1 MTSFSCRNKRC
12 PCKKETDHRET
23 DESAA
28 NSENFASTGE
38 INSEFRSN
46 FFTTL
51 FTFKEKSRDKNI
63 PDDKVDDMDYD
74 GFLNYR

>member
-1 MTSFSCRNKRC
+1 MDSIPCRNKKC
-12 PCKKETDHRET
+12 PCKKATDSKEI
-23 DESAA
+23 DESAV
-28 NSENFASTGE
+28 NSEE